1 MKNKSSINRST
12 LAFASLLLAVVL
24 LSGCSA
30 ETKQEI
36 TMWWNKLANTM
47 TKGELLLVVIFGS
60 FIGSSLSR

>member
-1 MKNKSSINRST
+1 MKHKISINRKT

-36 TMWWNKLANTM
+36 TMWWNQLANTM
-47 TKGELLLVVIFGS
+47 TKGELLLVIIFGS
-60 FIGSSLSR
+60 FIGGSFSR